1 MNINVR
7 IFYTKTGRA
16 KYISHLDVNRCMQRN
31 IKRSGLPVWYTEGF
45 NPHLY
50 ITFPLPISLG
60 HQSLCESMDIKI
72 DESISFEEIK
82 TRLVSVLP
90 EGFDVTDVAIPVM
103 KPDKIAF
110 AEYELLI
117 TSDYINAGT
126 IADKFNCFMQQE
138 TIVVKKKTKKGI
150 IDIDIKPYILV
161 HNIEAS
167 DGFVRILARFK
178 ASITQSINPSL
189 LLNAF
194 FVSEDNNIY
203 AKEITRLSLN
213 DEDGNSFK

>member
-60 HQSLCESMDIKI
+60 HQSLCESMDIKV
-72 DESISFEEIK
+72 DESVSFDEIK
-82 TRLVSVLP
+82 SRLSSVLP
-90 EGFDVTDVAIPVM
+90 EGFEVTDVAIPVM

-110 AEYELLI
+110 AEYEFLI
-117 TSDYINAGT
+117 TSDSLDANS
-126 IADKFNCFMQQE
+126 IANKLDCFMQQE
-138 TIVVKKKTKKGI
+138 SIVVKKKTKKGI
-150 IDIDIKPYILV
+150 IDIDIKPHILV
-161 HNIEAS
+161 RNVEVC
-167 DGFVRILARFK
+167 DGFIRVLARFK

-194 FVSEDNNIY
+194 FVSENNNIY

>member
-72 DESISFEEIK
+72 DESVSFEEIK
-82 TRLVSVLP
+82 TRLSSVLP
-90 EGFDVTDVAIPVM
+90 EGFNITDVAIPVM
-103 KPDKIAF
+103 KPDRIAF

-117 TSDYINAGT
+117 TGDSIDANN
-126 IADKFNCFMQQE
+126 IADKFYFFMQQE
-138 TIVVKKKTKKGI
+138 SIVVKKKTKKGI
-150 IDIDIKPYILV
+150 IDIDIKPYILIRKV
-161 HNIEAS
+161 EIC
-167 DGFVRILARFK
+167 DGYVRVLARFK

-194 FVSEDNNIY
+194 FVSEDNSIY
-203 AKEITRLSLN
+203 AKEITRLALK
-213 DEDGNSFK
+213 DGEGNNFK

>member
-72 DESISFEEIK
+72 DESVPFDEIEA
-82 TRLVSVLP
+82 RLSNVMP
-90 EGFDVTDVAIPVM
+90 EGFDITSVAAPIM

-110 AEYELLI
+110 AEYELLL
-117 TSDYINAGT
+117 TSETIEPSA
-126 IADKFNCFMQQE
+126 IADSFWDFIAQDE
-138 TIVVKKKTKKGI
+138 IVVPKKTKKGMV
-150 IDIDIKPYILV
+150 DIDIKPFILI
-161 HNIEAS
+161 HNTKPC
-167 DGFVRILARFK
+167 DGYLKITARFK
-178 ASITQSINPSL
+178 ASIMQSINPAL

-194 FVSEDNNIY
+194 FASVNNSVY
-203 AKEITRLSLN
+203 AKEITRLALT
-213 DEDGNSFK
+213 DENGENFR